1 MIHIEEWNRHCTKMW
16 AAGMRIIRSVW
27 RFLVRM
33 DVVAILIFLILLLAA
48 IGSFFPQTSRAIEE
62 DPGQMELWLDQ
73 AQDRYGVLTNVLT
86 KIGAFK
92 FFRTPYFIAVLTLLI
107 ISTLLCTL
115 DRWKALWRRAFHP
128 NVQCPDITFSTAP
141 HSFRLN
147 KLHTEN
153 MENLIHDHL
162 SSRGYKIQRAHTDE
176 AIYLRGDRN
185 RFSPLGTLIS
195 HLGAVVLVL
204 GVLLGS
210 LLGRQEELIIHPYHP
225 TQPTTLPSLALIQD
239 GFTIERYADGSA
251 SDYVAQIRLIPKDQ
265 PERHQILR
273 VNQPIHARGVTIL
286 LHGYQQVGN
295 DYLLSLLIV
304 HDPGYPL
311 VIAAAFLILLGMTT
325 SFNFPHRCIHI
336 KLEKDGSSYLAGHA
350 DRRAYNFDDEFGA
363 FVEQLSPSKPTAPE

>member
-1 MIHIEEWNRHCTKMW
+1 
-16 AAGMRIIRSVW
+16 MRIIRSLW
-27 RFLVRM
+27 RFLARM

-48 IGSFFPQTSRAIEE
+48 IGSFLPQTPRTIEE
-62 DPGQMELWLDQ
+62 DPGQIELWLDQ
-73 AQDRYGVLTNVLT
+73 AQERYGVLTNVFT

-92 FFRTPYFIAVLTLLI
+92 LFRTPYFIAVLTLLI
-107 ISTLLCTL
+107 TSTLLCTL

-128 NVQCPDITFSTAP
+128 NVQCPDITFSTTP

-147 KLHTEN
+147 TPHTEN

-162 SSRGYKIQRAHTDE
+162 SSKGYKIQRAHTDE

-195 HLGAVVLVL
+195 HLGAVILVL
-204 GVLLGS
+204 GALLSS
-210 LLGRQEELIIHPYHP
+210 LLGWQEELIVHPYHSTRP
-225 TQPTTLPSLALIQD
+225 TILPSLALIQD

-251 SDYVAQIRLIPKDQ
+251 SDYVARIRLIPKDG

-273 VNQPIHARGVTIL
+273 VNQPVHTRGAMIL
-286 LHGYQQVGN
+286 LHGYQQAGN

-311 VIAAAFLILLGMTT
+311 VIAAALLILLGMTT

-336 KLEKDGSSYLAGHA
+336 KLEKDGSSYLAGRA
-350 DRRAYNFDDEFGA
+350 DRRAYDFDDEFSVLA
-363 FVEQLSPSKPTAPE
+363 EQLGSSKHTKPE